1 MTENLI
7 NYVIIGITGILAVFS
22 FVMGIEKMIKIILG
36 NYILTGICL
45 AASQSL
51 AIFVVFLSKTPEAK
65 LLWISYDSLAKFF
78 EYGQTTL
85 ILILYAILLVII
97 YLKSKISIQLPID
110 EAAQKGL
117 YVLLVPMTVISIIL
131 TLQIAIMGI
140 KVIDLQH
147 LQTLSN
153 GMTSWSP
160 LQQFFLLTPV
170 RIFLHGIATIIITS
184 ELKISVKSI

>member
-1 MTENLI
+1 
-7 NYVIIGITGILAVFS
+7 
-22 FVMGIEKMIKIILG
+22 MIKIILG

-51 AIFVVFLSKTPEAK
+51 TILVAFLDKTPEASF
-65 LLWISYDSLAKFF
+65 LWLGYDTLARFF

-85 ILILYAILLVII
+85 VLILYAILLVII
-97 YLKSKISIQLPID
+97 YLKSKIAIQLPMD

-131 TLQIAIMGI
+131 TLQIAILGV
-140 KVIDLQH
+140 KVIDVQH
-147 LQTLSN
+147 LQIISN
-153 GMTSWSP
+153 EMTSWSP
-160 LQQFFLLTPV
+160 LQQFVLLTPV